1 MLHCLEDESI
11 PQFLMKYRKFN
22 GGRLSREELGFVAKN
37 NTEMGSH
44 GKILIYFENLVI
56 RC

>member
-22 GGRLSREELGFVAKN
+22 GGRLSRGELGLGAKN
-37 NTEMGSH
+37 NSSSVEAV
-44 GKILIYFENLVI
+44 ENLTFFV
-56 RC
+56 